1 MSYSDETS
9 VSSVSQAPC
18 DLGESPVWD
27 PVAGC
32 LWWIDGV
39 AGRIYRRDLATG
51 AQSRWAIGGHIGAIA
66 LAQEAELVVTRGHEF
81 LLFDAQTGATRV
93 LLHLQGRDP
102 NMRLNDA
109 KLDRQGRLICAGMG
123 RNADPIGVLHQ
134 VFNHEYREF
143 GGGIAIGNGVCFSPK
158 GDILYFSDT
167 VARKVFACD
176 YDPVSGEISNMHL
189 HVDTAEYGAGVDG
202 ATVDADGRMWA
213 TFIHT
218 GEIACISP
226 EGQLIKR
233 FPAPVDL
240 PSSVAFGGPDM
251 CTLFVTSIRDSGTG
265 RAISK
270 HPDGGHV
277 FAIEGLGATG
287 LPEAR
292 FLV

>member
-1 MSYSDETS
+1 MSKNDELTIS
-9 VSSVSQAPC
+9 CISQDPC

-27 PVAGC
+27 PEAEC

-39 AGRIYRRDLATG
+39 AGRIYRRDWSKG
-51 AQSRWAIGGHIGAIA
+51 ALNSWAIGGHIGAIA
-66 LAQEAELVVTRGHEF
+66 LAQEADLVVTRDHDF

-93 LLHLQGRDP
+93 LHHLKGADP

-134 VFNHEYREF
+134 LSGPDRREF
-143 GGGIAIGNGVCFSPK
+143 GVGIAIGNGVCFSPD

-167 VARKVFACD
+167 VARKVFAYD
-176 YDPVSGEISNMHL
+176 YDPASGEVANMRL
-189 HVDTAEYGAGVDG
+189 HVDTAVYGAGVDG
-202 ATVDADGRMWA
+202 ATVDADGQMWA
-213 TFIHT
+213 TFIHA
-218 GEIACISP
+218 GEIACIAP
-226 EGQLIKR
+226 DGQLIKR
-233 FPAPVDL
+233 IPAPVDL

-251 CTLFVTSIRDSGTG
+251 RTLFVTSIRDSGTG

-292 FLV
+292 FRV